1 MSCCKQVPRVR
12 IRGSFVYQVEVSW
25 EDNNHCPSGT
35 ARQLQWYFWVNG
47 RLRLVTA
54 YGLATD
60 NLAIGTDST
69 YQFIN
74 DTAVEITSFLIA
86 QGIAGIL
93 NGDIIEMRVKAKNC
107 QNETVLSNP
116 VRIIAQ
122 VNLTE
127 CECEF
132 VTAYASGQ
140 TGNTATQPGGYIET
154 NGQLVFL
161 NGLLNGEGEDFTQTP
176 LEASDKIRWV
186 TLDEDC
192 GGRMLAETITGVT
205 GSVPVPLDFSNLNSA
220 DYLLF
225 RNGAAQRS
233 FSVITGNLT
242 PSGDASTAE
251 DNWTFV
257 ALTGGEGCKFQRIL
271 INPSLTGASFT
282 LPAGYSAANQGKWL
296 LFVNELL
303 QDPIPNGNANYT
315 ISGST
320 VTLSEAANGD
330 AVWIIVMN

>member
-12 IRGSFVYQVEVSW
+12 IQGNHVYQVEVSW

-47 RLRLVTA
+47 RLRSVTA
-54 YGLATD
+54 YGLAT
-60 NLAIGTDST
+60 NSLAIGTGST

-74 DTAVEITSFLIA
+74 ATAAEVTSFLIA

-93 NGDIIEMRVKAKNC
+93 NGDIIEMRVKARNC

-116 VRIIAQ
+116 VRITSQ
-122 VNLTE
+122 VNLNV
-127 CECEF
+127 CGCEF
-132 VTAYASGQ
+132 VTAYESGQ
-140 TGNTATQPGGYIET
+140 TGNTAMQPGGYIET

-161 NGLLNGEGEDFTQTP
+161 NGLLNSEGEDFTETP
-176 LEASDKIRWV
+176 LEASDKIRWI

-192 GGRMLAETITGVT
+192 GGRMLAETITGFT
-205 GSVPVPLDFSNLNSA
+205 GQVPVPLDFSNLNSA
-220 DYLLF
+220 GYLLF
-225 RNGAAQRS
+225 RNGAAQRT
-233 FSVITGNLT
+233 FSVITGNLI
-242 PSGDASTAE
+242 PSGDASTPE

-271 INPSLTGASFT
+271 INASLTGSSFT

-296 LFVNELL
+296 LFVNELF
-303 QDPIPNGNANYT
+303 QDPDPNGHANYT

-320 VTLSEAANGD
+320 VTLSQAAAGD
-330 AVWIIVMN
+330 EVWMIVLN